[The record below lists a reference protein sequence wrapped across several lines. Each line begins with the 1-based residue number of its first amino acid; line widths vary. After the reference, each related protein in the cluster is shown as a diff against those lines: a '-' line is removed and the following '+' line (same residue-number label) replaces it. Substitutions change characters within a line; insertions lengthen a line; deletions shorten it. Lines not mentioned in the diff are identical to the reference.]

1 MNVKHVVC
9 PQKVLQA
16 VTDLSLV
23 RVCQERRVSVLSTER
38 AVWPIEELTIDAA
51 QIELCRR
58 YRPLIMRYATRC
70 STAVMTDDVESFLW
84 IIFIESIYS
93 FHTSGKVPFSGYV
106 KAAIH
111 YGYLNFY
118 KQSAH
123 QWRHELTLPLCTGD
137 DVSEPAMDQFPS
149 DVDLERDIVGTVTE
163 DELRNRLW
171 SAFRK
176 LPRQQQQLL

>member
-58 YRPLIMRYATRC
+58 YRPLIMSYANRS
-70 STAVMTDDVESFLW
+70 STAVLTDDVE
-84 IIFIESIYS
+84 
-93 FHTSGKVPFSGYV
+93 
-106 KAAIH
+106 
-111 YGYLNFY
+111 
-118 KQSAH
+118 
-123 QWRHELTLPLCTGD
+123 
-137 DVSEPAMDQFPS
+137 
-149 DVDLERDIVGTVTE
+149 
-163 DELRNRLW
+163 
-171 SAFRK
+171 
-176 LPRQQQQLL
+176 

>member
-51 QIELCRR
+51 QVELCRR
-58 YRPLIMRYATRC
+58 YRPLIMSYANRS
-70 STAVMTDDVESFLW
+70 STAMLTDDVESFLW

-93 FHTSGKVPFSGYV
+93 IAFTHQVR
-106 KAAIH
+106 
-111 YGYLNFY
+111 YLF
-118 KQSAH
+118 
-123 QWRHELTLPLCTGD
+123 L
-137 DVSEPAMDQFPS
+137 VM
-149 DVDLERDIVGTVTE
+149 
-163 DELRNRLW
+163 
-171 SAFRK
+171 
-176 LPRQQQQLL
+176 

>member
-58 YRPLIMRYATRC
+58 YRPLIMRYASRC

-123 QWRHELTLPLCTGD
+123 QWRHELPLPLCTGD
-137 DVSEPAMDQFPS
+137 DVSEPAMD
-149 DVDLERDIVGTVTE
+149 
-163 DELRNRLW
+163 
-171 SAFRK
+171 
-176 LPRQQQQLL
+176 

>member
-58 YRPLIMRYATRC
+58 YRPLIVRYASRC
-70 STAVMTDDVESFLW
+70 STAMMTDDVDSCGSSLSNPSIAFTRRERYHFL
-84 IIFIESIYS
+84 
-93 FHTSGKVPFSGYV
+93 
-106 KAAIH
+106 
-111 YGYLNFY
+111 
-118 KQSAH
+118 
-123 QWRHELTLPLCTGD
+123 
-137 DVSEPAMDQFPS
+137 AM
-149 DVDLERDIVGTVTE
+149 
-163 DELRNRLW
+163 
-171 SAFRK
+171 
-176 LPRQQQQLL
+176 

>member
-93 FHTSGKVPFSGYV
+93 FHTSGKVPF
-106 KAAIH
+106 
-111 YGYLNFY
+111 L
-118 KQSAH
+118 
-123 QWRHELTLPLCTGD
+123 
-137 DVSEPAMDQFPS
+137 AM
-149 DVDLERDIVGTVTE
+149 
-163 DELRNRLW
+163 
-171 SAFRK
+171 
-176 LPRQQQQLL
+176 